1 MAEFGKEDPALKVL
15 HEYMDQYF
23 VAALA
28 FQESIRR
35 NEIHLR
41 LACRLRLL
49 KLKAVMGKHIY
60 ACLAM
65 LETIE
70 FHLLPEKVKTFMLET
85 ATTNRKGL
93 PNKNIGIDEFGEMQ
107 NKDLKQWTH
116 GSDSNKAWDE
126 GEAMVAHCAQHANV
140 VRADMGIRVNKPR
153 SAKFLDIEFDVA
165 CGRQAW
171 SERLKGMK
179 LNEQQTD
186 EIANIFRGAEIIQKW
201 WKEKVTDGHLNLF
214 QLPSLSESKAS
225 LIWS

>member
-1 MAEFGKEDPALKVL
+1 MAEFGKEDPALKV
-15 HEYMDQYF
+15 
-23 VAALA
+23 
-28 FQESIRR
+28 
-35 NEIHLR
+35 LR

-85 ATTNRKGL
+85 ATTNRKG
-93 PNKNIGIDEFGEMQ
+93 GF
-107 NKDLKQWTH
+107 
-116 GSDSNKAWDE
+116 DSNKAWDE
-126 GEAMVAHCAQHANV
+126 GEAIVAHCAQHANV

-153 SAKFLDIEFDVA
+153 SAKFLDMEFDVA

-186 EIANIFRGAEIIQKW
+186 EIANIFRGAEIIQK
-201 WKEKVTDGHLNLF
+201 
-214 QLPSLSESKAS
+214 
-225 LIWS
+225 